1 MHAIEAIRVSKAYK
15 GSTYSALNNVSLN
28 VETKQIFTILGRNGV
43 GKTTFIRI
51 CATQLMPSAGTVY
64 VLGYDILKEPS
75 KIRNIVSIVP
85 QEGRPLR
92 ALTPWDHV
100 YNWLQIRGEDKK
112 AAREK
117 TEKILHKLE
126 LYEAKDRPAM
136 NLSGGMKQKVL
147 VAMAMA
153 TNAQLLFLDEP
164 TIGLDPVSRRQ
175 VWSAIKDWKKQGGS
189 ILLTTHYMDEAE
201 MLSDNIVIIDNGHLM
216 AQGTMR
222 DLRRFIPQNIRVDIA
237 KDGIDT
243 DILKSYGSIVDTGT
257 DTIRLLTFESTIRE
271 LSEFAIKR
279 SLSFTISPI
288 TLDDVFVSL
297 VGNSVETVS
306 HDAAVN
312 YNTGN

>member
-85 QEGRPLR
+85 QDGRPLR

-306 HDAAVN
+306 HDAAVD

>member
-117 TEKILHKLE
+117 TEKILRKLE

-257 DTIRLLTFESTIRE
+257 DTIRLLTFESTIKE

-279 SLSFTISPI
+279 RLSFTISPI

-306 HDAAVN
+306 HDAAVD